1 MNATALGGIILK
13 RRKVTE
19 PVRFNLYSNYIAFI
33 DHWELAIYA
42 NHDRDLV
49 KPIDVVEGRT
59 FVSAE
64 SIEWDARSLDEKYF
78 EEGESLY
85 YVLRVFDK
93 QGRMDE
99 TAPRPITVTNERIIK
114 FERRDLERE
123 QEDVA
128 SIGFGE
134 SNLIRQ
140 TIPLSGSRVR
150 VNGVDLDDDYTITIN
165 GEKAIVDEDGKFV
178 LEQHLPIGTH
188 KLKVNVTN
196 GEEVDYNRELDVDVT
211 GKYMFMVGLANL
223 TIGENSLS
231 GSVEPLGD
239 DDHFDEDVWVD
250 GRLAFY
256 LKGKIKGKYLVTAQL
271 DTTEDELHN
280 LGDRLEEEDPT
291 AIFRRLDPERY
302 YAVYGDDSTTIDDT
316 DSQGAFYLR
325 VDWDKSMALWG
336 NYNTDLTGTEFRA
349 VQS

>member
-1 MNATALGGIILK
+1 MQ
-13 RRKVTE
+13 
-19 PVRFNLYSNYIAFI
+19 
-33 DHWELAIYA
+33 
-42 NHDRDLV
+42 
-49 KPIDVVEGRT
+49 
-59 FVSAE
+59 
-64 SIEWDARSLDEKYF
+64 
-78 EEGESLY
+78 EGESLY
-85 YVLRVFDK
+85 YVLRVFDA

-99 TAPRPITVTNERIIK
+99 TAPRAITVTDERVIK
-114 FERRDLERE
+114 FDRRVEIDEE
-123 QEDVA
+123 EVA
-128 SIGFGE
+128 IAGFGE

-150 VNGVDLDDDYTITIN
+150 VNGVDLDDDYSITVN
-165 GEKAIVDEDGKFV
+165 GERVIVDEDGKFV
-178 LEQHLPIGTH
+178 LEQHLPIGQH
-188 KLKVNVTN
+188 KLKVNVTDN
-196 GEEVDYNRELDVDVT
+196 KNINFDRELDVDVT
-211 GKYMFMVGLANL
+211 GKYMFIVGLANL

-271 DTTEDELHN
+271 DTTEDELRN

-325 VDWDKSMALWG
+325 VDWDKRYG
-336 NYNTDLTGTEFRA
+336 IVG
-349 VQS
+349 